1 MARLGCEAVALK
13 RRAIEGSSYWKCQ
26 RERRNQRK
34 IHWLTGAVSA
44 IFFSFALAEKKVDF
58 DVAMG
63 LNKHCNKFYDNTAC
77 GRFCA
82 K

>member
-26 RERRNQRK
+26 RVRRNQRK
-34 IHWLTGAVSA
+34 IHCLTGAVNA
-44 IFFSFALAEKKVDF
+44 FFFLLLSQEKKVDF
-58 DVAMG
+58 VVAMG